1 MVVVNG
7 KKVYELG
14 AKVDPANDTVSV
26 DGKPLKS
33 KAPSVYIMFHK
44 PTGVLTTLEDPL
56 DRPTVADYLSE
67 VPYRVFPVGRLDWD
81 SEGLLILTNDGDYA
95 NRIMHPKTEVT
106 KSYLVKLDREP
117 TPEQIQKLKTGISI
131 VGGRVAAKHIEKINR
146 GKKQYPWYKIVIT
159 EGKNRQIRQMFE
171 KVGCDVMKLQRIAI
185 GKLRIGNLER
195 GELVYMND
203 VAAQRVFLADLPE
216 DDTISARKTKTQK
229 SSKSLTPKNRKFN
242 RVLRKAK
249 APRTRR

>member
-14 AKVDPANDTVSV
+14 AKVDPENDTVSV

-33 KAPSVYIMFHK
+33 KAPPVYIMFHK

-229 SSKSLTPKNRKFN
+229 SSKSLTPKNKKFS
-242 RVLRKAK
+242 RVLRKSK
-249 APRTRR
+249 APRARR